1 MDRKIIV
8 HQFNPEI
15 YPRKLW
21 IVVNATKEVLD
32 DHFEFE
38 SPLDETW
45 INDCDATLSLCRY
58 RTSHLL
64 GAVIYTKHSKFKPSF
79 AAHEAVHFG
88 DYIWEIIGESTRT
101 DECFAYLVGWVV
113 RCIEEVNNYNSSSSL
128 DERTPELIELISQ
141 DEYIG
146 VNIDTKS

>member
-1 MDRKIIV
+1 MSKIIV
-8 HQFNPEI
+8 HEFNPEI

-21 IVVNATKEVLD
+21 IVLNATKEVLD
-32 DHFEFE
+32 QHFEFE
-38 SPLDETW
+38 SPLDGTSL
-45 INDCDATLSLCRY
+45 DKYDASISWCRHKE
-58 RTSHLL
+58 SQLL
-64 GAVIYTKHSKFKPSF
+64 GAVIYTSHPHIKPSD

-88 DYIWEIIGESTRT
+88 DYTWEIIGESTRT

-146 VNIDTKS
+146 VNIDTES